1 MKVLGCI
8 IAGGKSNRMGRDKAL
23 MEWRGKPLIKHVA
36 TRLAPQVECLIIN
49 ANSDATQFAFLNFEV
64 IADRLEITTP
74 VAGLHAALSYAAE
87 QGFDAVLTAPCDSP
101 LLPIDL
107 RERLQGDGA
116 AIALSNGQ
124 PHYLTGFWPVST
136 LALFES
142 QAPRRVMDFED
153 AAKARHVQWN
163 VQGFDPFIN
172 INTPKDLASLL
183 EIPSD
188 RLRS

>member
-1 MKVLGCI
+1 
-8 IAGGKSNRMGRDKAL
+8 MGRDKAL

-36 TRLAPQVECLIIN
+36 ERLSPQVECLIIN
-49 ANSDATQFAFLNFEV
+49 ANSDIEQFAFLNFAV

-107 RERLQGDGA
+107 RERLQGPGA
-116 AIALSNGQ
+116 AIAVSSGQ

-136 LALFES
+136 VALFEPS
-142 QAPRRVMDFED
+142 TLYRVMDFAD
-153 AAKARHVQWN
+153 AAKARQVQWSAL
-163 VQGFDPFIN
+163 GFDPFTN
-172 INTPKDLASLL
+172 INTPEDLASLL
-183 EIPSD
+183 QIP
-188 RLRS
+188 